1 MRRAPKSQ
9 TAKLFYTPLTCD
21 IYLRPMSNT
30 QDQLKHKP
38 PKLAPKAILKDFL
51 RSFLVPTLVGKAFV
65 LYFGIRQAEYPGEG
79 YGYGLAASICFT
91 VTTLSL
97 FVWKYRHYE
106 DL

>member
-1 MRRAPKSQ
+1 
-9 TAKLFYTPLTCD
+9 
-21 IYLRPMSNT
+21 MSDKQNAI
-30 QDQLKHKP
+30 KHKQKDLP
-38 PKLAPKAILKDFL
+38 PKAILKDFL

-79 YGYGLAASICFT
+79 YGYGLAAAITFT